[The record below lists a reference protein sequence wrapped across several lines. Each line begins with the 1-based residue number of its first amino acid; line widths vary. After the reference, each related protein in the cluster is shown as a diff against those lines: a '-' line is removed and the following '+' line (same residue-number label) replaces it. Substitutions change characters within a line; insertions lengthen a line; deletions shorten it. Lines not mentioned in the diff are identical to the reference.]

1 MTIADFD
8 KLSGEEKEKLLF
20 SCCGSTE
27 WVKSMLEIFPV
38 NDLLDLLEYAEEKW
52 YDCNTADWLEAFEN
66 HARLGD
72 TNALSKEDM
81 PQFGK
86 SEQNSL
92 MSSDNMVIQ
101 ALINANHKY
110 EKIFGYMFIS
120 FAPGKSAE
128 ELLTELEDRL
138 NNDPREEIKIAAS
151 EQDKI
156 TKNRLKKFFA

>member
-8 KLSGEEKEKLLF
+8 KLPEDEKRQLLF
-20 SCCGSTE
+20 YCCGSHE

-38 NDLLDLLEYAEEKW
+38 NDLVDLLEYAEEKW

-72 TNALSKEDM
+72 VNALAKEDM
-81 PQFGK
+81 PRFGNT
-86 SEQNSL
+86 EQHTL
-92 MSSDNMVIQ
+92 LTSDNVVIQ
-101 ALINANHKY
+101 ALIDASHDY
-110 EKIFGYMFIS
+110 EETFGYMFIS

-128 ELLTELEDRL
+128 QLLTELEDRL
-138 NNDPREEIKIAAS
+138 NNDPREEIRIAAS

-156 TKNRLKKFFA
+156 TKHRLKKLFA

>member
-8 KLSGEEKEKLLF
+8 KLSNEEKEQLLF
-20 SCCGSTE
+20 SCCGSIE

-38 NDLLDLLEYAEEKW
+38 DDLIDLFEYAEEKW

-72 TNALSKEDM
+72 ANALSKEDM

-92 MSSDNMVIQ
+92 MGSDEIVIQ
-101 ALINANHKY
+101 ALIDANNEY
-110 EKIFGYMFIS
+110 EEIFGYMFIS
-120 FAPGKSAE
+120 FAHGKSAE
-128 ELLTELEDRL
+128 ALLTELEERL

-151 EQDKI
+151 EQDTI
-156 TKNRLKKFFA
+156 TKHRLKKFFS